1 MRTKNPAEEFGVAQY
16 SDGRTGWEPA
26 RRPGRAGGRG
36 FNGAVPVRPATSAG
50 HPVPPGTSSCR
61 PPGATAAG
69 ATLMYLHDTQHHR
82 WSPQHK
88 AILFTRAATTW
99 RLLRTPLPACQGFN
113 TWRQKCFQDPMK
125 TFWKNPILKIG
136 TIWAICQHFQNEEMF

>member
-69 ATLMYLHDTQHHR
+69 ATLMYLHDTRSPR

-88 AILFTRAATTW
+88 AIHNNGCHHLDCFERRCRPVKASTRGGKNAS
-99 RLLRTPLPACQGFN
+99 RIQCKPFGEILSKRSERSGQYVN
-113 TWRQKCFQDPMK
+113 TFKMK
-125 TFWKNPILKIG
+125 KF
-136 TIWAICQHFQNEEMF
+136 

>member
-26 RRPGRAGGRG
+26 QRPGRAGGRG

-69 ATLMYLHDTQHHR
+69 ATLMYLHDTRSPR

-88 AILFTRAATTW
+88 TILFTTAATTW
-99 RLLRTPLPACQGFN
+99 TASNAAGLSRLLHVGAKMIPGS
-113 TWRQKCFQDPMK
+113 
-125 TFWKNPILKIG
+125 
-136 TIWAICQHFQNEEMF
+136 NENLLEKFYRKYRNDLGNMSTLSK

>member
-69 ATLMYLHDTQHHR
+69 ATLMYLHDTRSPR

-88 AILFTRAATTW
+88 TILFTTAATTW
-99 RLLRTPLPACQGFN
+99 TASNAAGLSRLQHVEAKMLPGSN
-113 TWRQKCFQDPMK
+113 VNLLEKSY
-125 TFWKNPILKIG
+125 LKDRNDLG
-136 TIWAICQHFQNEEMF
+136 NMSTLSK

>member
-26 RRPGRAGGRG
+26 RRPGRARGRG

-69 ATLMYLHDTQHHR
+69 ATLMYLHDTRSPR

-88 AILFTRAATTW
+88 TILFTTAATTW
-99 RLLRTPLPACQGFN
+99 TASNAAAGLSRL
-113 TWRQKCFQDPMK
+113 
-125 TFWKNPILKIG
+125 
-136 TIWAICQHFQNEEMF
+136 QHVEAKMIPGSNENLLEKFYRKYRNDLGNMSTLSK

>member
-69 ATLMYLHDTQHHR
+69 ATLMYLHDTRSPR

-88 AILFTRAATTW
+88 TILFTTAATTCTASNAAGLS
-99 RLLRTPLPACQGFN
+99 RLLHVGAKMIPGS
-113 TWRQKCFQDPMK
+113 
-125 TFWKNPILKIG
+125 
-136 TIWAICQHFQNEEMF
+136 NENLLGKFYRKYRNDLGNMSTLSK

>member
-26 RRPGRAGGRG
+26 RGPGRAGGRG
-36 FNGAVPVRPATSAG
+36 FNGAVPVRPAPSAAAPAG
-50 HPVPPGTSSCR
+50 HPVPPG
-61 PPGATAAG
+61 ATTG

-88 AILFTRAATTW
+88 AIHN
-99 RLLRTPLPACQGFN
+99 G
-113 TWRQKCFQDPMK
+113 
-125 TFWKNPILKIG
+125 
-136 TIWAICQHFQNEEMF
+136 

>member
-1 MRTKNPAEEFGVAQY
+1 MAWRNIRTAEQGG
-16 SDGRTGWEPA
+16 SPHG
-26 RRPGRAGGRG
+26 GRAEPGGRG

-69 ATLMYLHDTQHHR
+69 ATLMYLHDTPIPR

-88 AILFTRAATTW
+88 AIHNGCHHLETASNAAAGLS
-99 RLLRTPLPACQGFN
+99 RLQHVEAKMLPGSN
-113 TWRQKCFQDPMK
+113 ENLLEKSS
-125 TFWKNPILKIG
+125 L
-136 TIWAICQHFQNEEMF
+136 FQNKEMFQHLMKSGKIYSII

>member
-26 RRPGRAGGRG
+26 RGPGRAGGRG

-69 ATLMYLHDTQHHR
+69 ATLMYLHDTPIPR

-88 AILFTRAATTW
+88 AIHKGCCHHLETASNAAAGLS
-99 RLLRTPLPACQGFN
+99 RLQHVEAKMLPGSN
-113 TWRQKCFQDPMK
+113 ENLLEKSYLKDRNDLGNMS
-125 TFWKNPILKIG
+125 TFSR
-136 TIWAICQHFQNEEMF
+136 